1 MTGIRMIRWRMD
13 IIGFG
18 CALRA
23 RSKEIKMNSDPSNVA
38 DIFRR
43 GSGKLGFHLEVRRTS

>member
-1 MTGIRMIRWRMD
+1 MTGIQMIRWRMD